1 MLCRVDWQCGEA
13 WQVVQAC
20 AVSILK
26 DLSANT
32 FMMPT
37 AAPDQGL
44 KIFTTCPTSL
54 LAQPESCFRQLE
66 EMAHASEEAGCE
78 GILVFTDN
86 AQLDPWLVSQII
98 IEATDCL
105 CPLVAIQPVYM
116 HPYSV
121 AKMITSL
128 AFLYGRRLYLNM
140 VAGGFKNDL
149 AALNDL
155 TPHDDRYLRLVEYTG
170 IIQALLRTA
179 DAVSFEGRYYKVSN
193 LKLTPPLPAALMP
206 GLLVSG
212 SSEAGMQAARQ
223 LGATAVEYPKPP
235 AEYAALPAN
244 AAASS
249 GIRIGIIAR
258 PQEAEAWTVAR
269 TRYPEDRKGQLTH
282 QLAMKVSDS
291 SWHRQLSEL
300 GNTRSAEENP
310 YWLVP
315 FQNYKAIC
323 PFLVGSYDRVADELA
338 RYVDVGYRTF
348 ILDVPASAE
357 EMRHI
362 GTVFERAGARCPA

>member
-1 MLCRVDWQCGEA
+1 MQT
-13 WQVVQAC
+13 
-20 AVSILK
+20 K
-26 DLSANT
+26 T
-32 FMMPT
+32 
-37 AAPDQGL
+37 PDHGL
-44 KIFTTCPTSL
+44 KIFTTCPTTL
-54 LAQPESCFRQLE
+54 LAQPGDCFRQLE
-66 EMAHASEEAGCE
+66 EMAQASEAAGCE

-98 IEATDCL
+98 IEATDRL

-128 AFLYGRRLYLNM
+128 AFLHSRRLYLNM

-149 AALNDL
+149 TALNDL
-155 TPHDDRYLRLVEYTG
+155 TPHDDRYVRLVEYTA
-170 IIQALLRTA
+170 IIQSLLQSS

-193 LKLTPPLPAALMP
+193 LKLTPPLPPELMP
-206 GLLVSG
+206 GILVSG

-223 LGATAVEYPKPP
+223 LRATAVEYPKPP
-235 AEYAALPAN
+235 AEYAALPPN

-258 PQEAEAWTVAR
+258 PQDADAWTVAR

-291 SWHRQLSEL
+291 SWHRQLSDL
-300 GNTRSAEENP
+300 GNSRPGNENP

-323 PFLVGSYDRVADELA
+323 PFLVGSYDRVAEEVA
-338 RYVDVGYRTF
+338 RYVDAGYRTF

-357 EMRHI
+357 EMQHI
-362 GTVFERAGARCPA
+362 GTVFERAVERSPAAMSPQSVTA

>member
-1 MLCRVDWQCGEA
+1 MR
-13 WQVVQAC
+13 
-20 AVSILK
+20 
-26 DLSANT
+26 T
-32 FMMPT
+32 T
-37 AAPDQGL
+37 APHHGL
-44 KIFTTCPTSL
+44 KIFTTCPTTL
-54 LAQPESCFRQLE
+54 LAQPRDCVRKLE
-66 EMAHASEEAGCE
+66 EMARASEGAGCE

-98 IEATDCL
+98 IEATKRI

-149 AALNDL
+149 HALNDL
-155 TPHDDRYLRLVEYTG
+155 TPHDDRYVRLVEYTG
-170 IIQALLRTA
+170 IIQSLLQA
-179 DAVSFEGRYYKVSN
+179 PDAVSFEGRYYKVSN
-193 LKLTPPLPAALMP
+193 LKLTPPLPANLMP

-212 SSEAGMQAARQ
+212 SSDAGMRAARQ

-244 AAASS
+244 SDSS
-249 GIRIGIIAR
+249 RGIRIGIITR
-258 PQEAEAWTVAR
+258 PQDAEAWTVAR
-269 TRYPEDRKGQLTH
+269 TRYPEDRKGQITH

-291 SWHRQLSEL
+291 SWHRQLSDL
-300 GNTRSAEENP
+300 GNNRSGGDNP

-348 ILDVPASAE
+348 ILDVPASVE
-357 EMRHI
+357 EMQHI
-362 GTVFERAGARCPA
+362 GTVFERAVARCPA